1 MTGMESPIRCR
12 SISQDERFWK
22 GEGMTDANKKKF
34 YENQAESIIKKLKLR
49 KMEGYYADNME
60 AACEKVLELIGPASK
75 SVSYG
80 GSMTIDN
87 SDLKEKIKKAGHDLI
102 IRENYKSED
111 EIRELKAKMI
121 NSDTFLMSTN
131 AITLD
136 GELINIDG
144 RGNRVSYL
152 IYGPDQVIVIA
163 GMNKVVKDVD
173 AGLDRTRNMASPA
186 NTVRLNC
193 DTPCAKTGR
202 CGNCL
207 EHTICCEMVITRASI
222 VPGRIKVIL
231 VGEELGY

>member
-1 MTGMESPIRCR
+1 
-12 SISQDERFWK
+12 
-22 GEGMTDANKKKF
+22 MTDSNKKTF
-34 YENQAESIIKKLKLR
+34 YKNQAASIIKKLELR
-49 KMEGYYADNME
+49 KMEGYYADTMDE
-60 AACEKVLELIGPASK
+60 AMAKVLELIGPASK
-75 SVSYG
+75 SVAYG

-87 SDLKEKIKKAGHDLI
+87 SDLKSRIKEAGHDLI
-102 IRENYKSED
+102 VREDYKSD
-111 EIRELKAKMI
+111 EEIKQLKAKMI
-121 NSDTFLMSTN
+121 NADTFLMSTN

-173 AGLDRTRNMASPA
+173 SGIDRTRNTASPA

-202 CGNCL
+202 CGDCL
-207 EHTICCEMVITRASI
+207 DHTICCQIVVTRSSI

>member
-1 MTGMESPIRCR
+1 MA
-12 SISQDERFWK
+12 DK
-22 GEGMTDANKKKF
+22 NKKIF
-34 YENQAESIIKKLKLR
+34 YKNQAEGIIRKLSLR
-49 KMEGYYADNME
+49 KMEGYYADNMDE
-60 AACEKVLELIGPASK
+60 AIAKVLELIGPASK

-87 SDLKEKIKKAGHDLI
+87 SDLKAKIKEAGHDLI
-102 IRENYKSED
+102 ARENYKSDD
-111 EIRELKAKMI
+111 EIKDLKAKMI

-144 RGNRVSYL
+144 RGNRVCYL

-173 AGLDRTRNMASPA
+173 EGLSRTRNIASPA

-193 DTPCAKTGR
+193 DTPCAKSGR
-202 CGNCL
+202 CADCL
-207 EHTICCEMVITRASI
+207 DHTICCQMVVTRSSL

>member
-1 MTGMESPIRCR
+1 
-12 SISQDERFWK
+12 
-22 GEGMTDANKKKF
+22 MTDKNKKMF
-34 YENQAESIIKKLKLR
+34 YKNQAESIIKKLALR
-49 KMEGYYADNME
+49 KMEGYYAEDME
-60 AACEKVLELIGPASK
+60 AAKAKVIELIGAAPK
-75 SVSYG
+75 TVTYG

-87 SDLKEKIKKAGHDLI
+87 SDLKSLIKEAGHDLV
-102 IRENYKSED
+102 IRENYKSDD

-152 IYGPDQVIVIA
+152 IYGPEQVIVIA

-173 AGLDRTRNMASPA
+173 AGIDRTRNVASPA

-193 DTPCAKTGR
+193 DTPCSRTGR
-202 CGNCL
+202 CGDCL
-207 EHTICCEMVITRASI
+207 EHTICCEIVITRASMI
-222 VPGRIKVIL
+222 PGRIKVIL
-231 VGEELGY
+231 VGEEVGY